1 MNKTARRSMLYKGHR
16 FPPLI
21 ISHCVWV
28 YFRFC
33 LSFRDVSELLLARGI
48 EVSHEAVRFWTFKF
62 GAEYSRRLR
71 ARQPQWG
78 DTWHLDEVFCKVNGA
93 LVYLWR
99 AVDQSGEVLD
109 ILVQRK
115 RNKKAATRFFRKL
128 LKGLRYRPRAVVTDR
143 LKSYGAA
150 LSQVLPGVCHR
161 QGGRLNNRAENSHR
175 PTRERERRMQRFK
188 SMSHMQR
195 FCSTFSSVCN
205 QFRVGRHALSA
216 PNYRELIRRRFGEWN
231 EITETRMF
239 AGVR

>member
-1 MNKTARRSMLYKGHR
+1 MTTRRSVLYKGHR
-16 FPPLI
+16 FPPPI
-21 ISHCVWV
+21 ISHCVWL

-33 LSFRDVSELLLARGI
+33 LSLRDVSELLLARGI
-48 EVSHEAVRFWTFKF
+48 EVSHEAVRFWTLKF

-71 ARQPQWG
+71 ARRPPG
-78 DTWHLDEVFCKVNGA
+78 SDTWHLDEVYCKVNGT

-99 AVDQSGEVLD
+99 AVDQDGEVLD

-115 RNKKAATRFFRKL
+115 RNKRAAKRFFRKL
-128 LKGLRYRPRAVVTDR
+128 LKGVGYLPRTIVTDR
-143 LKSYGAA
+143 LKSYAAA
-150 LSQVLPGVCHR
+150 LTEVMSGIAHR

-188 SMSHMQR
+188 SIRHMQR

-216 PNYRELIRRRFGEWN
+216 SNYRELMRRRFDEWW
-231 EITETRMF
+231 EISETRMS
-239 AGVR
+239 AAVQ

>member
-1 MNKTARRSMLYKGHR
+1 MIESTRRSALYKGHR

-21 ISHCVWV
+21 ISQCGWV

-48 EVSHEAVRFWTFKF
+48 EVSHEAVRFWTLKF

-109 ILVQRK
+109 VLVQRK
-115 RNKKAATRFFRKL
+115 RSKRAAKRFFRKL
-128 LKGLRYRPRAVVTDR
+128 LKGLRYLPRSIVTDR

-161 QGGRLNNRAENSHR
+161 QGGRLNSRAENSHR

-188 SMSHMQR
+188 SMRHMQR

-205 QFRVGRHALSA
+205 QFRVGRHAFSA
-216 PNYRELIRRRFGEWN
+216 LNYRELMQRRFDEWN
-231 EITETRMF
+231 QITETRMF
-239 AGVR
+239 AAFR